1 MADINVKQ
9 LSKAIKIDLDNLL
22 AQMKAAG
29 LSHKSEKD
37 IVSTEDKK
45 VLLKFIKDSKKDSKK
60 TISLSTSPQK
70 TAKPNLSVTR
80 INSPDKEKKS
90 NVKQDFTG
98 SIDFDEAERK
108 RLNAQNESAEE
119 EKKKAEAKTKVV
131 RKTKQEPQKK
141 IPQNLKK
148 DKKTFKDSSKEDQ
161 REQAGEKFLEKN
173 FENVQK
179 FEKPQE
185 FIQKEVKI
193 PETIVVSEL
202 AKELSIKSS
211 DLIKSLMNSGVMVT
225 LNQAIDQETAILV
238 VEELGHIGIP
248 QDIESEEEKILEN
261 IVYEGD
267 EELRNPVVSVLGHVD
282 HGKTSILDFIRKSSV
297 ADQEEGG
304 ITQGIG
310 AYQVD
315 RNNQTITFIDTPG
328 HAAFSEMRARG
339 ANSTDIVVLVVAAD
353 DSVQPQTEEAFNHA
367 KAANV
372 QVIVAVNKIDKPDSD
387 IEKVKGDLSK
397 MGLVP
402 EDWGGDTQVVP
413 VSAKT
418 GEGIDDLIEN
428 ITLLSEMLELKT
440 NHDGPASGVVLESGV
455 KKGEGAV
462 ATLLVQR
469 GTLNSG
475 DFVLIGDQF
484 RKIRSLKNFLGSQIK
499 TSPPSSPVAISGLE
513 YPPNA
518 GQEFMVV
525 KDEKAAKSL
534 SEERA
539 SKSRDNRLAK
549 KGVVSL
555 DGIFAGAGDSA
566 KPSVNLIIK
575 TDTNGSAEAIAGAI
589 NNLKVEDAKIKIV
602 LDGVGPVSVNDVN
615 LAVAS
620 EAVILGFNVRSDAA
634 AETLAESE
642 EIKIQYFGIIYDLL
656 DAVKEIIEGSLEP
669 EIKEVTVGIA
679 EVKDTFKS
687 PKFGL
692 IAGSIVIEGAVIK
705 NLPIRV
711 LRDNIV
717 IHEGKLDSLRR
728 FKDEASEVKSGTECG
743 IGIENYND
751 VKVGDKIEVF
761 ERTETARKI

>member
-60 TISLSTSPQK
+60 TISLSTSSQK

-119 EKKKAEAKTKVV
+119 EKKKAAAKTKVV

-148 DKKTFKDSSKEDQ
+148 DKKIFKDSSKEDQ
-161 REQAGEKFLEKN
+161 REQEGEKFLEKN

>member
-60 TISLSTSPQK
+60 TISLSNSSQK
-70 TAKPNLSVTR
+70 AAKPNLSVTR

-161 REQAGEKFLEKN
+161 REQEGEKFLEKN

-193 PETIVVSEL
+193 PETIVVSDL

-238 VEELGHIGIP
+238 VEELGHIGVS
-248 QDIESEEEKILEN
+248 QDIESEEEKILEH

-428 ITLLSEMLELKT
+428 ISLLSEMLELKT

-484 RKIRSLKNFLGSQIK
+484 RKIRSLKNFMGSQIK

-634 AETLAESE
+634 AETLAETE

>member
-60 TISLSTSPQK
+60 TISLSTSSQK

-161 REQAGEKFLEKN
+161 REQEGEKFLEKN

-634 AETLAESE
+634 AETLAETE

>member
-1 MADINVKQ
+1 MAEINVKQ

-37 IVSTEDKK
+37 LVSSDDKK
-45 VLLKFIKDSKKDSKK
+45 VLLKFIKESKKDKKK
-60 TISLSTSPQK
+60 TISLNKSSEKSPK
-70 TAKPNLSVTR
+70 SNLSVTR
-80 INSPDKEKKS
+80 INSPETQKKS
-90 NVKQDFTG
+90 GLKQDFKG

-108 RLNAQNESAEE
+108 RLNAQNESNKED
-119 EKKKAEAKTKVV
+119 EKKTDSKTKVV
-131 RKTKQEPQKK
+131 RKAKQEPEKK
-141 IPQNLKK
+141 VPHNLKK
-148 DKKTFKDSSKEDQ
+148 DKKTYRDNSRVDQ
-161 REQAGEKFLEKN
+161 REQEGEKFLEKN
-173 FENVQK
+173 LENVQK

-225 LNQAIDQETAILV
+225 LNQSIDQETAILV
-238 VEELGHIGIP
+238 VEELGHKGIP
-248 QDIESEEEKILEN
+248 EDTESDEEKILEH
-261 IVYEGD
+261 IVYEG
-267 EELRNPVVSVLGHVD
+267 EEETRNPVVSVLGHVD

-310 AYQVD
+310 AYQV
-315 RNNQTITFIDTPG
+315 NHEGQTITFIDTPG

-367 KAANV
+367 KAADV
-372 QVIVAVNKIDKPDSD
+372 QVIVALNKIDKPDSD

-402 EDWGGDTQVVP
+402 EDWGGDTQVIP

-418 GEGIDDLIEN
+418 GEGINDLIEN

-440 NHDGPASGVVLESGV
+440 NHDGPASGIVLESGV

-469 GTLNSG
+469 GSLNSG
-475 DFVLIGDQF
+475 DLILIGDQF
-484 RKIRSLKNFLGSQIK
+484 RKIRSLKNFQGSQIK
-499 TSPPSSPVAISGLE
+499 TSEPSSPVSISGLE

-525 KDEKAAKSL
+525 KDEKAAKNL
-534 SEERA
+534 SEDRA
-539 SKSRDNRLAK
+539 SKRRDNRLAK
-549 KGVVSL
+549 KGVISL
-555 DGIFAGAGDSA
+555 DGIFAGAGELA
-566 KPSVNLIIK
+566 KPTINLIIK

-589 NNLKVEDAKIKIV
+589 NNLKVDDVTIKIV

-620 EAVILGFNVRSDAA
+620 EAIILGFNVRSDNS
-634 AETLAESE
+634 AESLAENE
-642 EIKIQYFGIIYDLL
+642 EIKILYFGIIYDLL

-669 EIKEVTVGIA
+669 EIKETTMGIA

-692 IAGSIVIEGAVIK
+692 IAGSIVTEGSVIK

-728 FKDEASEVKSGTECG
+728 FKDEANEVKSGTECG

>member
-60 TISLSTSPQK
+60 TISLSTSTQK
-70 TAKPNLSVTR
+70 AAKPNLSVTR

-108 RLNAQNESAEE
+108 RLNAQNESVEE

-161 REQAGEKFLEKN
+161 REQEGEKFLEKN

-185 FIQKEVKI
+185 FIQKEVRI
-193 PETIVVSEL
+193 PETIVVSDL

-238 VEELGHIGIP
+238 VEELGHIGTP

-267 EELRNPVVSVLGHVD
+267 EEQRNPVVSVLGHVD

-428 ITLLSEMLELKT
+428 IILLSEMLELKT
-440 NHDGPASGVVLESGV
+440 NHAGPASGVVLESGV

-589 NNLKVEDAKIKIV
+589 NNLKVEEAKIKIV

-620 EAVILGFNVRSDAA
+620 EAVILGFNVRSDSA
-634 AETLAESE
+634 AETLAETE

>member
-45 VLLKFIKDSKKDSKK
+45 VLLKFIKDNKKDSKK
-60 TISLSTSPQK
+60 TISLSNSSQK
-70 TAKPNLSVTR
+70 AAKPNLSIKR

-161 REQAGEKFLEKN
+161 REQEGEKFLEKN

-193 PETIVVSEL
+193 PETIVVSDL

-248 QDIESEEEKILEN
+248 QDIESEEEKILEQ

-315 RNNQTITFIDTPG
+315 RNNQIITFIDTPG

-402 EDWGGDTQVVP
+402 EDWGGDIQVVP

-428 ITLLSEMLELKT
+428 ISLLSEMLELKT

-475 DFVLIGDQF
+475 DFILIGDQF

-634 AETLAESE
+634 AETLAETE

-751 VKVGDKIEVF
+751 IKVGDKIEVF

>member
-60 TISLSTSPQK
+60 TISLSTSTQK

-161 REQAGEKFLEKN
+161 REQEGEKFLEKN
-173 FENVQK
+173 FANVQK

-193 PETIVVSEL
+193 PETIVVSDL

>member
-60 TISLSTSPQK
+60 TISLSTSTQK

-161 REQAGEKFLEKN
+161 REQEGEKFLEKN

-193 PETIVVSEL
+193 PETIVVSDL

-602 LDGVGPVSVNDVN
+602 LDGVGPISVNDVN

-634 AETLAESE
+634 AETLAETE

>member
-60 TISLSTSPQK
+60 TISLSTSSQK

-148 DKKTFKDSSKEDQ
+148 DKKSFKDSSKEDQ
-161 REQAGEKFLEKN
+161 REQEGEKFLEKN

-193 PETIVVSEL
+193 PETIVVSDL

-525 KDEKAAKSL
+525 KDEKAAMSL

-634 AETLAESE
+634 AETLAETE

>member
-60 TISLSTSPQK
+60 TISLSSSTQK

-80 INSPDKEKKS
+80 INSPDKENKS
-90 NVKQDFTG
+90 NLKQDFTG

-119 EKKKAEAKTKVV
+119 EKKKAKAKTKVV

-161 REQAGEKFLEKN
+161 REQEGEKFLEKN

-193 PETIVVSEL
+193 PETIVVSDL

-238 VEELGHIGIP
+238 VEELGHIGVP
-248 QDIESEEEKILEN
+248 QDIESEEEKILEH

-634 AETLAESE
+634 AETLAETE

>member
-45 VLLKFIKDSKKDSKK
+45 VLLKFIKDNKKNSKK
-60 TISLSTSPQK
+60 TISLSNSSQK
-70 TAKPNLSVTR
+70 AAKPNLSIKR

-161 REQAGEKFLEKN
+161 REQEGEKFLEKN
-173 FENVQK
+173 LENVQK

-193 PETIVVSEL
+193 PETIVVSDL

-248 QDIESEEEKILEN
+248 QDIESEEEKILEQ

-315 RNNQTITFIDTPG
+315 RNNQIITFIDTPG

-402 EDWGGDTQVVP
+402 EDWGGDIQVVP

-428 ITLLSEMLELKT
+428 ISLLSEMLELKT

-475 DFVLIGDQF
+475 DFILIGDQF

-634 AETLAESE
+634 AETLAETE

-692 IAGSIVIEGAVIK
+692 IAGSIVLEGAVIK

>member
-45 VLLKFIKDSKKDSKK
+45 VLLKFIKDGKKDSKK
-60 TISLSTSPQK
+60 TISLSNSSQK

-634 AETLAESE
+634 AETLAETE

>member
-60 TISLSTSPQK
+60 TISLSTSSQK

-161 REQAGEKFLEKN
+161 REQEGEKFLEKN

-372 QVIVAVNKIDKPDSD
+372 QVIVAINKIDKPDSD

>member
-22 AQMKAAG
+22 SQMKAAG

-60 TISLSTSPQK
+60 TISLSTSTQK

-161 REQAGEKFLEKN
+161 REQEGEKFLEKN

-193 PETIVVSEL
+193 PETIVVSDL

-634 AETLAESE
+634 AETLAETE

>member
-90 NVKQDFTG
+90 NVKQDFTV

-161 REQAGEKFLEKN
+161 REQEGEKFLEKN

-469 GTLNSG
+469 GTLNTG

-555 DGIFAGAGDSA
+555 DGIFAGAGESA

-575 TDTNGSAEAIAGAI
+575 TDTNGSAEAIAGAV

>member
-60 TISLSTSPQK
+60 TISLSTSSQK
-70 TAKPNLSVTR
+70 TTKPNLSVTR

-161 REQAGEKFLEKN
+161 REQEGEKFLEKN

-193 PETIVVSEL
+193 PETIVVSDL

-225 LNQAIDQETAILV
+225 LNKAIDQETAILV

-248 QDIESEEEKILEN
+248 QDIESEEEKILEH

-310 AYQVD
+310 AYQVE

-387 IEKVKGDLSK
+387 LEKVKGDLSK

-634 AETLAESE
+634 AETLAETE

-751 VKVGDKIEVF
+751 VKGGDKIEVF

>member
-60 TISLSTSPQK
+60 TISLSTSSQK

-148 DKKTFKDSSKEDQ
+148 DKKSFKDSSKEDQ
-161 REQAGEKFLEKN
+161 REQEGEKFLEKN

-267 EELRNPVVSVLGHVD
+267 EEPRNPVVSVLGHVD

-634 AETLAESE
+634 AETLAETE

>member
-60 TISLSTSPQK
+60 TISLSNSSQK
-70 TAKPNLSVTR
+70 AAKPNLSVTR

-161 REQAGEKFLEKN
+161 REQEGEKFLEKN

-193 PETIVVSEL
+193 PETIVVSDL

-634 AETLAESE
+634 AETLAETE

>member
-161 REQAGEKFLEKN
+161 REQEGEKFLEKN

-634 AETLAESE
+634 AETLAETE

>member
-60 TISLSTSPQK
+60 TISLSTSTQK

-161 REQAGEKFLEKN
+161 REQEGEKFLEKN

-193 PETIVVSEL
+193 PETIVVSDL

-402 EDWGGDTQVVP
+402 EDWGGETQVVP

>member
-60 TISLSTSPQK
+60 TISLSTSSQK

-161 REQAGEKFLEKN
+161 REQEGEKFLEKN

-387 IEKVKGDLSK
+387 LEKVKGDLSK

-555 DGIFAGAGDSA
+555 DGIFAGTGDSA

-634 AETLAESE
+634 AETLAETE

>member
-1 MADINVKQ
+1 MAEINVKQ

-37 IVSTEDKK
+37 LVSSDDKK
-45 VLLKFIKDSKKDSKK
+45 VLLKFIKESKKDKKK
-60 TISLSTSPQK
+60 TISLSKSSEKSPKQ
-70 TAKPNLSVTR
+70 NLSVTR
-80 INSPDKEKKS
+80 INSPEVQKKS
-90 NVKQDFTG
+90 GLKQDFKG

-108 RLNAQNESAEE
+108 RLNAQNESNKED
-119 EKKKAEAKTKVV
+119 EKKTDSKTKVV
-131 RKTKQEPQKK
+131 RKAKQGPEKK
-141 IPQNLKK
+141 VLHNLKK
-148 DKKTFKDSSKEDQ
+148 DKKTYRDNSRVDQ
-161 REQAGEKFLEKN
+161 REQEGEKFLEKN
-173 FENVQK
+173 LENVQK

-211 DLIKSLMNSGVMVT
+211 DLIKSLMKSGVMVT
-225 LNQAIDQETAILV
+225 LNQSIDQETAILV
-238 VEELGHIGIP
+238 VEELGHKGVP
-248 QDIESEEEKILEN
+248 EDTESDEEKILEH
-261 IVYEGD
+261 IVYEG
-267 EELRNPVVSVLGHVD
+267 EEETRNPVVSVLGHVD

-310 AYQVD
+310 AYQV
-315 RNNQTITFIDTPG
+315 NHEGQSITFIDTPG

-372 QVIVAVNKIDKPDSD
+372 QVIVALNKIDKPDSD

-397 MGLVP
+397 IGLVP
-402 EDWGGDTQVVP
+402 EDWGGDTQVIP

-418 GEGIDDLIEN
+418 GEGINDLLEN

-440 NHDGPASGVVLESGV
+440 NHDGPASGIVLESGV

-469 GTLNSG
+469 GSLNSG
-475 DFVLIGDQF
+475 DLILIGDQF
-484 RKIRSLKNFLGSQIK
+484 RKIRSLKNFQGSQIK
-499 TSPPSSPVAISGLE
+499 TSEPSSPVSISGLE

-525 KDEKAAKSL
+525 KDEKAAKNL
-534 SEERA
+534 SEDRA
-539 SKSRDNRLAK
+539 SKRRDNRLAK
-549 KGVVSL
+549 KGVISL
-555 DGIFAGAGDSA
+555 DGIFAGAGESA
-566 KPSVNLIIK
+566 KPTINLIIK

-589 NNLKVEDAKIKIV
+589 NNLKVDDVTIKIV

-620 EAVILGFNVRSDAA
+620 EAIILGFNVRSDNS
-634 AETLAESE
+634 AESLAENE
-642 EIKIQYFGIIYDLL
+642 EIKILYFGIIYDLL
-656 DAVKEIIEGSLEP
+656 DAVKETIEGSLEP
-669 EIKEVTVGIA
+669 EIKETTMGIA

-692 IAGSIVIEGAVIK
+692 IAGSIVTEGSVIK

-728 FKDEASEVKSGTECG
+728 FKDEANEVKSGTECG

>member
-1 MADINVKQ
+1 MAEINVKQ

-37 IVSTEDKK
+37 LVSSDDKK
-45 VLLKFIKDSKKDSKK
+45 VLLKFIKESKKDKKK
-60 TISLSTSPQK
+60 TISLRKSSEKSPKQ
-70 TAKPNLSVTR
+70 NLSVTR
-80 INSPDKEKKS
+80 INSPEVKKKS
-90 NVKQDFTG
+90 GLKQDFKG

-108 RLNAQNESAEE
+108 RLNAQNESNKED
-119 EKKKAEAKTKVV
+119 EKKTDSKTKVV
-131 RKTKQEPQKK
+131 RKAKQEPEKK
-141 IPQNLKK
+141 VPHNLKK
-148 DKKTFKDSSKEDQ
+148 DKKTYRDNSRVDQ
-161 REQAGEKFLEKN
+161 REQEGEKFLEKN
-173 FENVQK
+173 LENVQK

-211 DLIKSLMNSGVMVT
+211 DLIKSLMKSGVMVT
-225 LNQAIDQETAILV
+225 LNQSIDQETAILV
-238 VEELGHIGIP
+238 VEELGHKGVP
-248 QDIESEEEKILEN
+248 EDTESDEEKILEH
-261 IVYEGD
+261 IVYEG
-267 EELRNPVVSVLGHVD
+267 EEETRNPVVSVLGHVD

-310 AYQVD
+310 AYQV
-315 RNNQTITFIDTPG
+315 NHEGQSITFIDTPG

-367 KAANV
+367 KAADV
-372 QVIVAVNKIDKPDSD
+372 QVIVALNKIDKPDSD
-387 IEKVKGDLSK
+387 MEKVKGDLSK
-397 MGLVP
+397 IGLVP
-402 EDWGGDTQVVP
+402 EDWGGDTQVIP

-418 GEGIDDLIEN
+418 GEGINDLLEN

-440 NHDGPASGVVLESGV
+440 NHDGPASGIVLESGV

-462 ATLLVQR
+462 ATLLIQR

-475 DFVLIGDQF
+475 DLILIGDQF
-484 RKIRSLKNFLGSQIK
+484 RKIRSLKNFQGSQIK
-499 TSPPSSPVAISGLE
+499 TSEPSSPVSISGLE

-525 KDEKAAKSL
+525 KDEKAAKNL
-534 SEERA
+534 SEDRA
-539 SKSRDNRLAK
+539 SKRRDNRLAK
-549 KGVVSL
+549 KGVISL
-555 DGIFAGAGDSA
+555 DGIFAGAGESA
-566 KPSVNLIIK
+566 KPTINLIIK

-589 NNLKVEDAKIKIV
+589 NNLKVDDVTIKIV

-620 EAVILGFNVRSDAA
+620 EAIILGFNVRSDNS
-634 AETLAESE
+634 AESLAENE
-642 EIKIQYFGIIYDLL
+642 EIKILYFGIIYDLL
-656 DAVKEIIEGSLEP
+656 DAVKETIEGSLEP
-669 EIKEVTVGIA
+669 EIKETTMGIA

-692 IAGSIVIEGAVIK
+692 IAGSIVTEGSVIK

-728 FKDEASEVKSGTECG
+728 FKDEANEVKSGTECG

>member
-1 MADINVKQ
+1 MAEINVKQ

-37 IVSTEDKK
+37 LVSSDDKK
-45 VLLKFIKDSKKDSKK
+45 VLLKFIKESKKDKKK
-60 TISLSTSPQK
+60 TISLSKSSEKSPKQ
-70 TAKPNLSVTR
+70 NLSVTR
-80 INSPDKEKKS
+80 INSPEVQKKS
-90 NVKQDFTG
+90 GLKKDFKG

-108 RLNAQNESAEE
+108 RLNAQNESNKED
-119 EKKKAEAKTKVV
+119 EKKTDSKTKVV
-131 RKTKQEPQKK
+131 RKAKQEPEKK
-141 IPQNLKK
+141 VPHNLKK
-148 DKKTFKDSSKEDQ
+148 DKKTYRDNSRVDQ
-161 REQAGEKFLEKN
+161 REQEGEKFLEKN
-173 FENVQK
+173 LENVQK

-225 LNQAIDQETAILV
+225 LNQSIDQETAILV
-238 VEELGHIGIP
+238 VEELGHKGIP
-248 QDIESEEEKILEN
+248 EDTESDEEKILEH
-261 IVYEGD
+261 IVYEG
-267 EELRNPVVSVLGHVD
+267 EEETRNPVVSVLGHVD

-310 AYQVD
+310 AYQV
-315 RNNQTITFIDTPG
+315 NHEGQTITFIDTPG

-372 QVIVAVNKIDKPDSD
+372 QVIVALNKIDKPDSD

-402 EDWGGDTQVVP
+402 EDWGGDTQVIP

-418 GEGIDDLIEN
+418 GEGINDLLEN

-440 NHDGPASGVVLESGV
+440 NHDGPASGIVLESGV

-475 DFVLIGDQF
+475 DLILIGDQF
-484 RKIRSLKNFLGSQIK
+484 RKIRSLKNFQGSQIK
-499 TSPPSSPVAISGLE
+499 TSEPSSPVSISGLE

-525 KDEKAAKSL
+525 KDEKAAKNL
-534 SEERA
+534 SEDRA
-539 SKSRDNRLAK
+539 SKRRDNRLAK
-549 KGVVSL
+549 KGVISL
-555 DGIFAGAGDSA
+555 DGIFAGAGESA
-566 KPSVNLIIK
+566 KPTINLIIK

-589 NNLKVEDAKIKIV
+589 NNLKVDDVTIKIV

-620 EAVILGFNVRSDAA
+620 EAIILGFNVRSDNS
-634 AETLAESE
+634 AESLAENE
-642 EIKIQYFGIIYDLL
+642 EIKILYFGIIYDLL
-656 DAVKEIIEGSLEP
+656 DAVKETIEGSLEP
-669 EIKEVTVGIA
+669 EIKETTMGIA

-692 IAGSIVIEGAVIK
+692 IAGSIVTEGSVIK

-728 FKDEASEVKSGTECG
+728 FKDEANEVKSGTECG

>member
-29 LSHKSEKD
+29 LSHKSETD

-60 TISLSTSPQK
+60 TISLSTSTQK

-161 REQAGEKFLEKN
+161 REQEGEKFLEKN

-185 FIQKEVKI
+185 FIQKEVRI
-193 PETIVVSEL
+193 PETIVVSDL

-248 QDIESEEEKILEN
+248 QDIESEEEKILEH

-267 EELRNPVVSVLGHVD
+267 EEPRNPVVSVLGHVD

-372 QVIVAVNKIDKPDSD
+372 QVMVAVNKIDKPDSD

-440 NHDGPASGVVLESGV
+440 NHAGPASGVVLESGV

-462 ATLLVQR
+462 ATLLIQR

-475 DFVLIGDQF
+475 DFVLIGDQY

-634 AETLAESE
+634 AETLAETE

>member
-60 TISLSTSPQK
+60 TISLSTSTQK

-161 REQAGEKFLEKN
+161 REQEGEKFLEKN

-193 PETIVVSEL
+193 PETIVVSDL

-267 EELRNPVVSVLGHVD
+267 EEPRNPVVSVLGHVD

-692 IAGSIVIEGAVIK
+692 IAGSIVVEGAVIK

>member
-1 MADINVKQ
+1 MAEINVKQ

-37 IVSTEDKK
+37 LVSSDDKK
-45 VLLKFIKDSKKDSKK
+45 VLLKFIKESKKDKKK
-60 TISLSTSPQK
+60 TISLNKSSEKSP
-70 TAKPNLSVTR
+70 KPNLSVTR
-80 INSPDKEKKS
+80 INSPEVQKKS
-90 NVKQDFTG
+90 GLKQDFKG

-108 RLNAQNESAEE
+108 RLNAQNESNKEDA
-119 EKKKAEAKTKVV
+119 KKTDSKTKVV
-131 RKTKQEPQKK
+131 RKAKQEPEKK
-141 IPQNLKK
+141 VPHNLKK
-148 DKKTFKDSSKEDQ
+148 DKKTYRDNSRVDQ
-161 REQAGEKFLEKN
+161 REQEGEKFLEKN
-173 FENVQK
+173 LENVQK

-225 LNQAIDQETAILV
+225 LNQSIDQETAILV
-238 VEELGHIGIP
+238 VEELGHKGIP
-248 QDIESEEEKILEN
+248 EDTESDEEKILEH
-261 IVYEGD
+261 IVYEG
-267 EELRNPVVSVLGHVD
+267 EEETRNPVVSVLGHVD

-310 AYQVD
+310 AYQV
-315 RNNQTITFIDTPG
+315 NHEGQTITFIDTPG

-367 KAANV
+367 KAADV
-372 QVIVAVNKIDKPDSD
+372 QVIVALNKIDKPDSD

-402 EDWGGDTQVVP
+402 EDWGGDTQVIP

-418 GEGIDDLIEN
+418 GEGINDLIEN

-440 NHDGPASGVVLESGV
+440 NHDGPASGIVLESGV

-469 GTLNSG
+469 GSLNSG
-475 DFVLIGDQF
+475 DLILIGDQF
-484 RKIRSLKNFLGSQIK
+484 RKIRSLKNFQGSQIQ
-499 TSPPSSPVAISGLE
+499 TSEPSSPVSISGLE

-525 KDEKAAKSL
+525 KDEKAAKNL
-534 SEERA
+534 SEDRA
-539 SKSRDNRLAK
+539 SKRRDNRLAK
-549 KGVVSL
+549 KGVISL
-555 DGIFAGAGDSA
+555 DGIFAGAGELA
-566 KPSVNLIIK
+566 KPTINLIIK

-589 NNLKVEDAKIKIV
+589 NNLKVDDVIIKIV

-620 EAVILGFNVRSDAA
+620 EAIILGFNVRSDNS
-634 AETLAESE
+634 AESLAENE
-642 EIKIQYFGIIYDLL
+642 EIKILYFGIIYDLL

-669 EIKEVTVGIA
+669 EIKETTMGIA

-692 IAGSIVIEGAVIK
+692 IAGSIVTEGSVIK

-728 FKDEASEVKSGTECG
+728 FKDEANEVKSGTECG

>member
-1 MADINVKQ
+1 
-9 LSKAIKIDLDNLL
+9 LL
-22 AQMKAAG
+22 
-29 LSHKSEKD
+29 
-37 IVSTEDKK
+37 VPEDKK
-45 VLLKFIKDSKKDSKK
+45 VLLKFIKDNKKDSKK
-60 TISLSTSPQK
+60 TISLSNSSQK
-70 TAKPNLSVTR
+70 AAKPNLSITR

-161 REQAGEKFLEKN
+161 REQEGEKFLEKN
-173 FENVQK
+173 LENVQK

-193 PETIVVSEL
+193 PETIVVSDL

-248 QDIESEEEKILEN
+248 QDIESEEEKILEQ

-428 ITLLSEMLELKT
+428 ISLLSEMLELKT

-475 DFVLIGDQF
+475 DFILIGDQF

-634 AETLAESE
+634 AETLAETE

-751 VKVGDKIEVF
+751 IKVGDKIEVF

>member
-9 LSKAIKIDLDNLL
+9 LSKAIKIDLEELL

-29 LSHKSEKD
+29 LPHKSDKD
-37 IVSTEDKK
+37 VVSAEDKK
-45 VLLKFIKDSKKDSKK
+45 VLLKYIKDSKKDNKK
-60 TISLSTSPQK
+60 TISLNKTSSK
-70 TAKPNLSVTR
+70 SSNPNLSVTR
-80 INSPDKEKKS
+80 INSPEKQTKS
-90 NVKQDFTG
+90 NIGKDFTG

-108 RLNAQNESAEE
+108 RLNAQNESADEA
-119 EKKKAEAKTKVV
+119 KKKAEAKTKVV

-141 IPQNLKK
+141 VPQNLKK
-148 DKKTFKDSSKEDQ
+148 EKKSFRDSSKEDQ
-161 REQAGEKFLEKN
+161 REKLGEKFLERN
-173 FENVQK
+173 LENIQK

-185 FIQKEVKI
+185 FIQREVKI
-193 PETIVVSEL
+193 PESIVVSEL

-211 DLIKSLMNSGVMVT
+211 DLVKSLMNSGVMVT

-238 VEELGHIGIP
+238 VEELGHVGIP
-248 QDIESEEEKILEN
+248 QEVESEEEKILEQ
-261 IVYEGD
+261 IIYEGD
-267 EELRNPVVSVLGHVD
+267 EEVRNPVVSVLGHVD
-282 HGKTSILDFIRKSSV
+282 HGKTSILDYIRKSSV

-315 RNNQTITFIDTPG
+315 HNGQLITFIDTPG

-339 ANSTDIVVLVVAAD
+339 ANSTDVVVLVVAAD
-353 DSVQPQTEEAFNHA
+353 DSVQPQTEEALNHA
-367 KAANV
+367 KAAEV

-397 MGLVP
+397 IGLVP

-418 GEGIDDLIEN
+418 GEGIDELIEN

-475 DFVLIGDQF
+475 DFVLIGDQY

-499 TSPPSSPVAISGLE
+499 NSPPSSPVAISGLE
-513 YPPNA
+513 YPPSA

-525 KDEKAAKSL
+525 KDERAAKSL

-539 SKSRDNRLAK
+539 SKRRDNRLAK

-589 NNLKVEDAKIKIV
+589 NNLKVEEANIKIV
-602 LDGVGPVSVNDVN
+602 LDGVGPISVNDVN

-620 EAVILGFNVRSDAA
+620 EAIILGFNVRSDNAA
-634 AETLAESE
+634 IKLAENDD
-642 EIKIQYFGIIYDLL
+642 IKIQYFGIIYDLL

>member
-1 MADINVKQ
+1 MAEINVKQ

-37 IVSTEDKK
+37 LVSSDDKK
-45 VLLKFIKDSKKDSKK
+45 VLLKFIKESKKDKKK
-60 TISLSTSPQK
+60 TISLSKSSEKSP
-70 TAKPNLSVTR
+70 KPNLSVTR
-80 INSPDKEKKS
+80 INSPEAQKKS
-90 NVKQDFTG
+90 GLRQDFKG

-108 RLNAQNESAEE
+108 RLNAQNESNKED
-119 EKKKAEAKTKVV
+119 EKKTDSKTKVV
-131 RKTKQEPQKK
+131 RKAKQEPEKK
-141 IPQNLKK
+141 VPHNLKK
-148 DKKTFKDSSKEDQ
+148 DKKTYRDNSRVDQ
-161 REQAGEKFLEKN
+161 REQEGEKFLEKN
-173 FENVQK
+173 LENVQK

-225 LNQAIDQETAILV
+225 LNQSIDQETAILV
-238 VEELGHIGIP
+238 VEELGHKGIP
-248 QDIESEEEKILEN
+248 EDTESDEEKILEH
-261 IVYEGD
+261 IVYEG
-267 EELRNPVVSVLGHVD
+267 EEETRNPVVSVLGHVD

-310 AYQVD
+310 AYQV
-315 RNNQTITFIDTPG
+315 NHEGQTITFIDTPG

-367 KAANV
+367 KAADV
-372 QVIVAVNKIDKPDSD
+372 QVIVALNKIDKPDSD

-402 EDWGGDTQVVP
+402 EDWGGDTQVIP

-418 GEGIDDLIEN
+418 GEGINDLIEN

-440 NHDGPASGVVLESGV
+440 NHDGPASGIVLESGV

-469 GTLNSG
+469 GSLNSG
-475 DFVLIGDQF
+475 DLILIGDQF
-484 RKIRSLKNFLGSQIK
+484 RKIRSLKNFQGSQIK
-499 TSPPSSPVAISGLE
+499 TSEPSSPVSISGLE

-525 KDEKAAKSL
+525 KDEKAAKNL
-534 SEERA
+534 SEDRA
-539 SKSRDNRLAK
+539 SKRRDNRLAK
-549 KGVVSL
+549 KSVISL
-555 DGIFAGAGDSA
+555 DGIFAGAGELA
-566 KPSVNLIIK
+566 KPTINLIIK

-589 NNLKVEDAKIKIV
+589 NNLKVDDVTIKIV

-620 EAVILGFNVRSDAA
+620 EAIILGFNVRSDNS
-634 AETLAESE
+634 AESLAENE
-642 EIKIQYFGIIYDLL
+642 EIKILYFGIIYDLL

-669 EIKEVTVGIA
+669 EIKETTMGIA

-692 IAGSIVIEGAVIK
+692 IAGSIVTEGSVIK

-728 FKDEASEVKSGTECG
+728 FKDEANEVKSGTECG

>member
-60 TISLSTSPQK
+60 TISLSTSSQK

-161 REQAGEKFLEKN
+161 REQEGEKFLEKN

-248 QDIESEEEKILEN
+248 QDIESEEEKILEH

-387 IEKVKGDLSK
+387 LEKVKGDLSK

-555 DGIFAGAGDSA
+555 DGIFAGTGDSA

-634 AETLAESE
+634 AETLAETE

>member
-29 LSHKSEKD
+29 LSHKSETD

-60 TISLSTSPQK
+60 TISLSTSTQK

-161 REQAGEKFLEKN
+161 REQEGEKFLEKN

-193 PETIVVSEL
+193 PETIVVSDL

-238 VEELGHIGIP
+238 VEELGHIGIS

-402 EDWGGDTQVVP
+402 EDWGGETQVVP

>member
-45 VLLKFIKDSKKDSKK
+45 VLLKFIKDGKKDSKK
-60 TISLSTSPQK
+60 TISLSNSSQK

-148 DKKTFKDSSKEDQ
+148 DKKSFKDSSKEDQ
-161 REQAGEKFLEKN
+161 REQEGEKFLEKN

-185 FIQKEVKI
+185 FIQKEVKV
-193 PETIVVSEL
+193 PETIVVSDL

-238 VEELGHIGIP
+238 VEELGHIGVP
-248 QDIESEEEKILEN
+248 QDIESEEEKILEH

-539 SKSRDNRLAK
+539 SKSRDTRLAK

-589 NNLKVEDAKIKIV
+589 NNLKVDDAKIKIV

-620 EAVILGFNVRSDAA
+620 EAVILGFNVRSDAT
-634 AETLAESE
+634 AETLAETE

>member
-60 TISLSTSPQK
+60 TISLSKPSQK

>member
-1 MADINVKQ
+1 MAEINVKQ

-37 IVSTEDKK
+37 LVSSDDKK
-45 VLLKFIKDSKKDSKK
+45 VLLKFIKDSKKDKKK
-60 TISLSTSPQK
+60 TISLSKSSEKSP
-70 TAKPNLSVTR
+70 KPNLSVTR
-80 INSPDKEKKS
+80 INSPEAQKKS
-90 NVKQDFTG
+90 GLKQDFKG

-108 RLNAQNESAEE
+108 RLNAQNESNKED
-119 EKKKAEAKTKVV
+119 EKKTDSKTKVV
-131 RKTKQEPQKK
+131 RKAKQEPEKK
-141 IPQNLKK
+141 VPHNLKK
-148 DKKTFKDSSKEDQ
+148 DKKTYRDNSRVDQ
-161 REQAGEKFLEKN
+161 REQEGEKFLEKN
-173 FENVQK
+173 LENVQK

-225 LNQAIDQETAILV
+225 LNQSIDQETAILV
-238 VEELGHIGIP
+238 VEELGHKGIP
-248 QDIESEEEKILEN
+248 EDTESDEEKILEH
-261 IVYEGD
+261 IVYEG
-267 EELRNPVVSVLGHVD
+267 EEETRNPVVSVLGHVD

-310 AYQVD
+310 AYQV
-315 RNNQTITFIDTPG
+315 NHEGQTITFIDTPG

-367 KAANV
+367 KAADV
-372 QVIVAVNKIDKPDSD
+372 QVIVALNKIDKPDSD

-402 EDWGGDTQVVP
+402 EDWGGDTQVIP

-418 GEGIDDLIEN
+418 GEGINDLIEN

-440 NHDGPASGVVLESGV
+440 NHDGPASGIVLESGV

-469 GTLNSG
+469 GSLNSG
-475 DFVLIGDQF
+475 DLILIGDQF
-484 RKIRSLKNFLGSQIK
+484 RKIRSLKNFQGSQIK
-499 TSPPSSPVAISGLE
+499 TSEPSSPVSISGLE

-525 KDEKAAKSL
+525 KDEKAAKNL
-534 SEERA
+534 SEDRA
-539 SKSRDNRLAK
+539 SKRRDNRLAK
-549 KGVVSL
+549 KGVISL
-555 DGIFAGAGDSA
+555 DGIFAGAGESA
-566 KPSVNLIIK
+566 KPTINLIIK

-589 NNLKVEDAKIKIV
+589 NNLKVEDVTIKIV

-620 EAVILGFNVRSDAA
+620 EAIILGFNVRSDNS
-634 AETLAESE
+634 AESLAENE
-642 EIKIQYFGIIYDLL
+642 EIKILYFGIIYDLL

-669 EIKEVTVGIA
+669 EIKETTMGIA

-692 IAGSIVIEGAVIK
+692 IAGSIVTEGSVIK

-728 FKDEASEVKSGTECG
+728 FKDEANEVKSGTECG

>member
-45 VLLKFIKDSKKDSKK
+45 VLLKFIKDNKKDSKK
-60 TISLSTSPQK
+60 TISLSNSSQK
-70 TAKPNLSVTR
+70 AAKPNLSIKR

-161 REQAGEKFLEKN
+161 REQEGEKFLEKN
-173 FENVQK
+173 LENVQK

-193 PETIVVSEL
+193 PETIVVSDL

-248 QDIESEEEKILEN
+248 QDIESEEEKILEQ

-315 RNNQTITFIDTPG
+315 RNNQIITFIDTPG

-402 EDWGGDTQVVP
+402 EDWGGDIQVVP

-428 ITLLSEMLELKT
+428 ISLLSEMLELKT

-475 DFVLIGDQF
+475 DFILIGDQF

-634 AETLAESE
+634 AETLAETE

-692 IAGSIVIEGAVIK
+692 IAGSIVIEGAMIK